1 MTTLF
6 ATVLAGTVALVLPA
20 AAGTLTSAPDFVLKS
35 LDGRNL
41 RLSEYRGDA
50 VIVSFWAGY
59 CGPCRQT
66 LAALNALPAAE
77 APVLGVSLDGTPER
91 AHAVADALHLQ
102 FPTLVDTGQAV
113 ARAYDV
119 QKLPLTLLLDR
130 TGAVRA
136 TWSGVPVDIQELN
149 GRLEG
154 LRRE

>member
-1 MTTLF
+1 M
-6 ATVLAGTVALVLPA
+6 ALA
-20 AAGTLTSAPDFVLKS
+20 
-35 LDGRNL
+35 
-41 RLSEYRGDA
+41 
-50 VIVSFWAGY
+50 
-59 CGPCRQT
+59 
-66 LAALNALPAAE
+66 
-77 APVLGVSLDGTPER
+77 ER